1 MDAATMP
8 HLNTASIKDHIAFV
22 IKNRIF
28 SGKPLDNIK
37 LKQTSNS
44 VELNLSSFYSFKN
57 YFLKKDLLHTVGLNV
72 CFKRSVIRS
81 VYKDIS

>member
-8 HLNTASIKDHIAFV
+8 HLNTASKRDHIAFF
-22 IKNRIF
+22 IKNKIF

-44 VELNLSSFYSFKN
+44 VELNLSSFYSSKY
-57 YFLKKDLLHTVGLNV
+57 YFLKKDLLHTVNV
-72 CFKRSVIRS
+72 CVKRSMIRS
-81 VYKDIS
+81 V